1 MKTLKLKKV
10 ITIVTMF
17 LLAIALI
24 IVGETKRVELSEIT
38 KQKYLD
44 NNNQTKITWGD
55 LTGNGYDAT
64 AYNTGWND
72 ASTGMVFNGTSSYAQ
87 IKEVNLEQF
96 TLEVAFRASNLSKE
110 GEQTLLANFQEGGY
124 GLLIRDKRLI
134 GQAYLD
140 GEWKTISTEDG
151 EGTVSDVL
159 EENIMYVAHL
169 TFDGTNLSL
178 YLDGELIGT
187 VTGTTLTY
195 PKNNTIMMLGENP
208 DGTNAVE
215 DKYLEGT
222 IHEAKIYSKSLSD
235 NEIENNLEIV
245 ERVYADGVSGRLNN
259 IEGYVQDGLL
269 MDLEGRKIER
279 TQERI
284 ADLSLRTFIT
294 KINGEELSTSR
305 EPNVE
310 IVDGKFNYKH
320 SKNKVN
326 VVKGDVITYKIRVY
340 NEGKEAANAEKVG
353 IYLPEE
359 MKVIGL
365 DDSESVNSKYL
376 WTQDEGN
383 VFITKYLSN
392 QEIKK
397 NGVKVIE
404 NRSIPAYSENA
415 GIQYK
420 DIELEILVNEDITIA
435 DGYRLVVVA
444 EIMKES
450 QNDSDSTPRNFN
462 MTQADIKTYKKAE
475 AEQSSAESY
484 IAGKEDDDDFENVYV
499 NKTYDAKIELNKISI
514 ANEKN
519 IGGGKIKITNNV
531 SDSDIRL
538 KIYNKATMSELE
550 KDENGYV
557 VPPQEGVLIGLSRLQ
572 KNVENEILI
581 EEESAAE
588 GYVKVIDSTKL
599 KVKINANEEI
609 EAIITSVVEKK
620 IKEDGTVETQELS
633 GSIEKDAFLRDEDQ
647 NGLVT
652 KDGIATGQ
660 RVEYKIGE
668 DGEWKRY
675 TGSFKLQTNKTIYAR
690 STDGTNY
697 SGTAIKVVD
706 NIDKIAPTIDT
717 IADKEETLDIETSI
731 EFHVTDTS
739 TEDYGASGVSKF
751 GISENDVDEPE
762 EWLDADKTTDFTGTV
777 EHIEDEGTFRI
788 WVKDVAG
795 NIAISNEFRIDL
807 PDISVAK
814 ITAIVDRDGNEITS
828 LINTEYYTLESCFAT
843 IPEGATA
850 TVQVIHRIYNEAN
863 VLDGNKTVTLDLN
876 GYTIG
881 NRSRREPTFT
891 IGSENS
897 DASLTVINN
906 KGRGGVS
913 SNNTEAIVINDGSI
927 FTLGEDNKRVVQSQ
941 PKITGKTTGIDV
953 KNGGVFNF
961 YDGNITAEKAIYG
974 NVSSTPIGY
983 NAFIEDSTTDEL
995 QTATLQVISNVEARI
1010 GRKMYT
1016 LLEDAI
1022 ADCQTKY
1029 GTDGSQ
1035 VEVVLLKNIAKDM
1048 TIEIAENQN
1057 IKLDLNGHDFTTVTN
1072 GYVVDNKGKFEL
1084 FDSSVMTGSYD
1095 YKVEAEDTSRVSRN
1109 GGSNIS
1115 TNGFTGVQKYKE
1127 LAFNFDIE
1135 EYGTYMFSIS
1145 GIYMSRESD
1154 IYLDDSDTSMYNFA
1168 ERTYGAEYTTV
1179 NVILDNLDPGTHRLR
1194 VVNNAEGGEQPI
1206 IDYFEVS
1213 NNKGSGR
1220 IYSTTNHVIHNW
1232 NFDERVTDISKIDT
1246 VDYEELITDEKVSIH
1261 NAYRHSRTWTDDL
1274 SVYRDEDNSIALN
1287 ETTCEDWSA
1296 GYIEIDLTDKEVKP
1310 YLIQFDY
1317 HAKSTGNRRLDMYF
1331 SAYEFGA
1338 YDREGRILYRDGGNF
1353 DLNET
1358 YKAYVTGGSKH
1369 YIHLAMY
1376 KNRYCNNEFDFRVKS
1391 IKLVEVNDFNMAQMT
1406 ITSGIIDTQKTGTY
1420 EERTGGIFNEGNLI
1434 VKGGRF
1440 TTALQ
1445 TGDDGRK
1452 CGIRN
1457 YGFVTIQDAQFDGM
1471 IHGIYNGWYNNS
1483 KYGVMTP
1490 IVKINNVN
1498 MNCTHINYMGAGHS
1512 IAEIKK
1518 GKFNS
1523 KSSYEVW
1530 QNYEDSTVI
1539 INPESDEDVQFM
1551 NGGDWE
1557 IYMSRDNGK
1566 QLYIKGG
1573 TFRHAGGIIY
1583 SYDDYWRG
1591 SQRWM
1596 YNQIT
1601 IDGGDFQST
1610 SGEMIATSYSA
1621 KIIVNG
1627 GKFVTSGDRIFR
1639 INNFM
1644 DVTINDGEF
1653 YATRGTGNILYCD
1666 YYDNSYSKLTIN
1678 GGYFTNV
1685 TEANNSYWTLF
1696 QFYYGAHVT
1705 INGGELHA
1713 GSTVFHENR
1722 GNLDLKILGGN
1733 ITSNVGPLTNTD
1745 NHDGGCSV
1753 VIGTKDGNVEM
1764 QPEIKV
1770 STSYPLVTNNNA
1782 TVKFYDGVLY
1792 AQKNPFLNCNLEEIE
1807 DNTNVVSED
1816 YGERGLKVWLGDN
1829 SSQENVEIYECPDN
1843 QSLVG
1848 TKYSTIQKALD
1859 QCSTDAGD
1867 NVTKIRL
1874 LKDYSNFEINTIKKG
1889 QNVIIDQDAY
1899 ILWNYRNNGFD
1910 NYGKVEFINTQN
1922 NLYSREIKN
1931 TELVSNHIYPERDYN
1946 FTDYRIIK
1954 DKSGRNNDLELL
1966 CAGKDADTNG
1976 IACNTYTTGVIR
1988 NWNITDAEQKAMEI
2002 VLKTTTRE
2010 NTCIFMSPNGQH
2022 MAFGVWNNTFLLSCK
2037 SNNNQ
2042 TFVIPD
2048 DFYDGT
2054 MKDIVINY
2062 NSETNQYTVYY
2073 NGRKLETRGSGN
2085 WWGNGNSYG
2094 AFFGR
2099 RPNQDNFH
2107 GTVFALRQYSENL
2120 TEEQIATNYESAQE
2134 KYVDGEDEDNYTT
2147 DNLILDID
2155 SSTIDWEKVALASHN
2170 VNNYTTN
2177 SWGYQKIDLRDQAGR
2192 FLITVNAETRISNIS
2207 GRTSWAHARILTD
2220 TSIRGESD
2228 TTGRF
2233 IHVTGDT
2240 TATDYTYE
2248 VEGGK
2253 IYYLHYGFYH
2263 NSQALETFTIN
2274 SIKVT
2279 TIQQGKIF
2287 SRNCNL
2293 LKNGRLV
2300 EEESWKD
2307 LSGNNRHGVLVGPV
2321 WDDDN
2326 RGLVFDGNDYV
2337 RIAQMN
2343 YRQFTFE
2350 STFELSSIHNGWNTV
2365 MSNYHSGGWGLSVN
2379 GSDKKLYARAYINGD
2394 YRNIPLEIPIE
2405 VNTKYTAGI
2414 MYDGHMMYLYVN
2426 GMVVNTWKSTDYD
2439 TYKHWPDSSTYV
2451 VLGGDAA
2458 GSGADGEWLNGK
2470 VYSARGY
2477 SRKLT
2482 DLEIAQNYQKDR
2494 ALYYGDD
2501 AEYIENITGYVEKDR
2516 ILDFEGR
2523 HHADSLDNS
2532 MYAKLGANLY
2542 IEERGLK
2549 NRDVIKNAGTLDIDT
2564 YKFIVD
2570 GRNTKTIRNDND
2582 GIVNIYGWDYDSTSY
2597 ENTVV
2602 FDNHRR
2608 GTINYYDGNTE
2619 ATTSESSI
2627 IFNNL
2632 NNSTANIYDGIIRK
2646 NGRYVMNQNGGYS
2659 TMNIY
2664 GGTITCEGRWDGE
2677 TRILYNYENG
2687 TLNISGGI
2695 INYYATSNYSTRYG
2709 IDNINS
2715 AEFHI
2720 TGGKI
2725 NWQSTYCNYS
2735 RVIRNASP
2743 KHSSIENYEIY
2754 ARELNTSTDLIHFLN
2769 EGTNSEI
2776 TIKNSKFWQDAH
2788 TTSWNNHAAIYNN
2801 ASNAVVNVENFISDT
2816 IWIGINN
2823 PNGTVNVKNC
2833 NILNSVTG
2841 INISAGAVNCDGVNV
2856 ESTTTGLN
2864 QTGGTLHVYGNS
2876 RITSTT
2882 NGANVTGGT
2891 FILGQEGA
2899 NSEDENEPIVD
2910 INKPYIQGVNYGV
2923 NNTATFKF
2931 YDGRIKANDGKSIT
2945 GNITAKE
2952 AGYQVKVIKYTEGE
2966 SGNEIAKEDSI
2977 LAQLPIIEIVGVGE
2991 YTNLRDFQ
2999 TAVDGLETTEE
3010 VDGETITR
3018 EYKINL
3024 LQNISMD
3031 ASEEGLTFKEG
3042 LKATFDI
3049 KGYRFTSANKDVITN
3064 NGDMTFIDSVG
3075 TGEYYN
3081 NSNGSYFI
3089 NNGKMKV
3096 SNAIVRVLGAGN
3108 SGNWKKIF
3116 NNIGD
3121 LEFDTINFTS
3131 SGGSYTHMIYDEGEG
3146 TFKDTNSKIIGTSSL
3161 GETDR
3166 ERIYNNATGDM
3177 EFNGTT
3183 MSYISYIQN
3192 VKTGNMTFNDIYQD
3206 NGWEIVNHNVGNI
3219 TYNGTSKSYTTY
3231 GIRAEGGAGT
3241 STITI
3246 NDETLISGYYRAFT
3260 NDTTAQFIMNGGS
3273 IETRYSYSPETIRQ
3287 TGNGLIQINGG
3298 TVVNHVKRIYA
3309 GKFVVDGE
3317 TAVVNGEYIYLNNT
3331 GGMYGTFELRNGN
3344 VNCRIQSQVDNA
3356 TINIL
3361 GGNLNCDAASWS
3373 IDAGSYK
3380 TNITIGT
3387 KDGEVTNSPHIRG
3400 YIWSYYYSNTCYY
3413 DGTITV
3419 SNSADYLSTEVGFY
3433 GLVNEF
3439 EEGYT
3444 PEKNV
3449 NSEHEDWY
3457 DITLVEQKEIAE
3469 VDGVKYDDLQE
3480 AIDACTTSGKT
3491 IKMLKDYIEVK
3502 TYTVPSGID
3511 EESEEEQELKKITL
3525 DLNGHIIAPIGRDWG
3540 GDELSREF
3548 LHNYGD
3554 LTITDSVEAEEDENG
3569 DRLVKN
3575 KRGKIHGYAQGYI
3588 DNYGNLKFDSS
3599 KMMFKAQAWTNTIR
3613 NYNDGNVSFD
3623 NFYMYD
3629 RALPDGSPQHRVVY
3643 NYSTGKIELND
3654 SIIDFYGEYVWRRGE
3669 SQQYFVYNTSNNSEQ
3684 HTEYNINNS
3693 VINALGSSSYYF
3705 VLDDANGQM
3714 DTEIHDSKLVSFN
3727 NIKKELKIYDSSIN
3741 GYMYANNYEA
3751 EILLKN
3757 VRQNRYI
3764 NCQNAWFTIEDCNLG
3779 TDNDWNYTYFYGK
3792 VRSIKNSNFST
3803 NTSEGAHIY
3812 GTDGAG
3818 VIENSRFYRFKTYNG
3833 SNLELKDVTIQDY
3846 IENGASNHQNCRI
3859 TINGGTYDK
3868 IYSNTLND
3876 VITLNSGNFRYIENR
3891 ANSKL
3896 YIYGGNYN
3904 NTSGECVNNAG
3915 IFTLGADDG
3924 EVSIEEPA
3932 ITGSTYGVTNT
3943 GTFNFYDGI
3952 IQGGNKAINGSVTA
3966 KPVSYRVSY
3975 LQNNTVA
3982 ILDYVTQV
3990 ENAVTMNG
3998 VYYNTL
4004 DAAIKV
4010 APSNQEIYLY
4020 INNEI
4025 GLTDTFVIPE
4035 DKNIVINLQG
4045 NSITY
4050 SSTEPAIINN
4060 GILRIYDY
4068 FENEEGIHETT
4079 YGAVRND
4086 RGLAIDNRGTLT
4098 LGENDGTVDTTTP
4111 SVVGL
4116 GEALRNSGT
4125 FAFYDGRCVVLD
4137 NNGNETVTVA
4147 DESVQTADVKELSTL
4162 RKLGDNTQIS
4172 IDDEGRV
4179 ISRLSSPEIAVTPS
4193 YWTNQDVEVTMN
4205 ATDRVIMNIGDRQ
4218 QGMDLSLKQY
4228 VSKVGNTAIDRKPV
4242 ITEETEQA
4250 ILRTQNGVYGRS
4262 EDEVYANVEDGD
4274 DEVTYTI
4281 SIYNEGTET
4290 GYAAEII
4297 EFIPENLEFVSDNE
4311 VNIANGWEVASTD
4324 STTGRVT
4331 AVKTNNL
4338 ANVAALADLD
4348 GDSIMKLLRGEIET
4362 VPSVD
4367 LVLKVHVTPT
4377 REKVYHTVNGEI
4389 TAAKDSSG
4397 NTYGAYFTEG
4407 NGVNS
4412 DLDSTP
4418 ANYPAKSEDDNDGD
4432 TFYTLMKKGKVNIKY
4447 VDQKTNQEIS
4457 DSTVIEGFEGDP
4469 YNALSYGKIIEN
4481 YRLMREPEEPT
4492 GTFTK
4497 DTQEKV
4503 FYYAHISAGVVV
4515 NHIDVNTDRVIKTET
4530 LTGIEDQDYTTS
4542 SEEFE
4547 GYDLVES
4554 RLPDANIANGKM
4566 TIDAITVNYYY
4577 ERQTTVRVK
4586 HLDKYLTGDNAK
4598 LCDDIVIEGH
4608 EKDEYTTEA
4617 KTFDGYKLDET
4628 SLPQNA
4634 SGTMEVV
4641 DRGNGNVQTETTVIY
4656 YYISESEGVDILY
4669 KDTYS
4674 DKEIAEKTSI
4684 TGYEGDQYTSE
4695 AKTFMLYDLDESR
4708 LPTNASGT
4716 LGKDKKTVTY
4726 YYKHAASIRVEYV
4739 DKNANT
4745 KIVDD
4750 DIIEGHENDVKEVR
4764 PKDIDDYVLDSESQ
4778 KDDYNVTMVVT
4789 RDADKNVI
4797 SFTTVVTFY
4806 YNKVSAGVI
4815 EKHIDIYDDTLME
4828 EPTVHEGSEGQY
4840 YKINPKTFAGF
4851 DLVETSLPDN
4861 AEGHMSVSAIEVK
4874 YYYARKTQL
4883 IIKHIDVQTN
4893 TEIPNS
4899 RITINNHRKDNY
4911 TTSGKAIAGY
4921 KLQEDRLPDNA
4932 SGVMEITENEGNIDI
4947 TTTVTYYYEST
4958 SSAGVTVH
4966 FRDIK
4971 TNKDIKV
4978 NGETTT
4984 YVIRGE
4990 RYQTYETTPK
5000 EIEGYTLVS
5009 TVEEEIEVDGE
5020 TITHQVSK
5028 LPANANG
5035 QLLEEAQDVI
5045 YYYIKQA
5052 TVKVEYYDT
5061 ATDEKID
5068 EDTTLNGVEGE
5079 NYTTSPKAI
5088 TGFVVDEDKTPT
5100 NANGVYKVERD
5111 ENFEPTNTEVIVKYY
5126 YKAISKG
5133 VVVHHIDD
5141 KHDTILETETLEG
5154 IEGDN
5159 YETASKTFEGFDLV
5173 ETKLPTNKNGKF
5185 AKESITVNYYYVR
5198 KTKVIASYIDIE
5210 GGKLAEDVIIEN
5222 HEGDEYETEA
5232 KTFTNYKLVETPENH
5247 KGTTKVKVN
5256 EDDSIDVVTHVTYE
5270 YESTVS
5276 AGLVVHHKDLKT
5288 KTELKTDTY
5297 NGERHSIVKISSKD
5311 IPLYDLA
5318 RSELVDGKE
5327 VSLLPE
5333 SEDIELLKDLQEV
5346 TYYYRRKAKVIVEY
5360 RDTLTNETVMETET
5374 IEGHEDEN
5382 YEVSAKDIKG
5392 YVLDQKRLPSNT
5404 KGTMKVNGTEDT
5416 TIVTFYYKLIPADVI
5431 ERYVDINT
5439 QKVIEEVVHK
5449 GEFGEEYT
5457 ITPKTIP
5464 GFTLMTKDKDG
5475 NDIVQTAKGKYT
5487 TTKIEIVYYVALNTT
5502 VRVQYIN
5509 LITDEKMSDDLVI
5522 RGYEGKEYT
5531 TSPDEF
5537 EGYELTNDPE
5547 EAHGRMKA
5555 EEIVVKYYY
5564 AKKLDGLLPQT
5575 NETNT
5580 KQMVLIAIPII
5591 VLVNLA
5597 LGVKAFKR
5605 TKKEEAKV
5613 ENVKQTE
5620 SK

>member
-1 MKTLKLKKV
+1 MKTLKLKKLFVV
-10 ITIVTMF
+10 IALLLLTVV
-17 LLAIALI
+17 LAIS
-24 IVGETKRVELSEIT
+24 GQNKQQELLEAT
-38 KQKYLD
+38 RQKYLD
-44 NNNQTKITWGD
+44 SNNQSKITWGD
-55 LTGNGYDAT
+55 LTGNGYDAA

-72 ASTGMVFNGTSSYAQ
+72 ASTGMVFNGTTSYAQ
-87 IKEVNLEQF
+87 IKEINLENF
-96 TLEVAFRASNLSKE
+96 TLEVAFRASNLAKE

-124 GLLIRDKRLI
+124 GLLIKDRRLI

-140 GEWKTISTEDG
+140 GSWKSISTEDG

-159 EENIMYVAHL
+159 EENVMYVAHL
-169 TFDGTNLSL
+169 TFDGSTLSL

-187 VTGTTLTY
+187 VEGTTLKY
-195 PKNNTIMMLGENP
+195 PTNNTIMMLGENP
-208 DGTNAVE
+208 NGTSATE
-215 DKYLEGT
+215 DKYFAGT
-222 IHEAKIYSKSLSD
+222 IHEAKVYSKSLSD
-235 NEIENNLEIV
+235 EEIENNLEIV

-326 VVKGDVITYKIRVY
+326 VVKGDIVTYKIRVY

-359 MKVIGL
+359 MSVVGL
-365 DDSESVNSKYL
+365 DDSESVNSTYL

-404 NRSIPAYSENA
+404 NRSIPAYSETT
-415 GIQYK
+415 GLQYK
-420 DIELEILVNEDITIA
+420 DIELEVLVNEDITIA

-462 MTQADIKTYKKAE
+462 MTQADIKTYKKQE
-475 AEQSSAESY
+475 AESSSNETY
-484 IAGKEDDDDFENVYV
+484 IEGKEDDDDFENVYV

-519 IGGGKIKITNNV
+519 IGGGKIKIQNNIA
-531 SDSDIRL
+531 DSDIRL
-538 KIYNKATMSELE
+538 KVYNKATVEELQ

-588 GYVKVIDSTKL
+588 GYVKVIDSTTL

-609 EAIITSVVEKK
+609 EARITSVVEKK
-620 IKEDGTVETQELS
+620 IKADGTSETQVLD

-647 NGLVT
+647 NGTVT
-652 KDGIATGQ
+652 KDGITTGQ

-675 TGSFKLQTNKTIYAR
+675 TGSFKLQTNKTVYAR

-697 SGTAIKVVD
+697 SGTTIKVVD
-706 NIDKIAPTIDT
+706 NIDKVAPTIDT

-731 EFHVTDTS
+731 EFHVRDLGN
-739 TEDYGASGVSKF
+739 EDYGASGISKF

-762 EWLDADKTTDFTGTV
+762 EWLDADKSTDFTGTV

-843 IPEGATA
+843 IPEGASA
-850 TVQVIHRIYNEAN
+850 TVQVIHRIYNESN
-863 VLDGNKTVTLDLN
+863 VLDGDKKVILDLN

-897 DASLTVINN
+897 DGSLTIINN

-1035 VEVVLLKNIAKDM
+1035 VEVVLLKNIAKDQTI
-1048 TIEIAENQN
+1048 TIEENQN

-1115 TNGFTGVQKYKE
+1115 TNGFTGVQRYNE
-1127 LAFNFDIE
+1127 LSFNFDIE
-1135 EYGTYMFSIS
+1135 EYGTYMFSVS
-1145 GIYMSRESD
+1145 GIYMSREVD
-1154 IYLDDSDTSMYNFA
+1154 VYLDDNDTSIYNFA

-1179 NVILDNLDPGTHRLR
+1179 NIILDNLDAGTHKLR
-1194 VVNNAEGGEQPI
+1194 VVNTTGSGEQPI

-1246 VDYEELITDEKVSIH
+1246 VDYQELLTDESVSIH
-1261 NAYRHSRTWTDDL
+1261 NAYRHSRTWTEDL

-1287 ETTCEDWSA
+1287 ESTCEDWSA
-1296 GYIEIDLTDKEVKP
+1296 GYIEIDLTGKEVKP
-1310 YLIQFDY
+1310 YLLQFDY
-1317 HAKSTGNRRLDMYF
+1317 HAKSTGNRRLDVYF
-1331 SAYEFGA
+1331 TSSEFGA
-1338 YDREGRILYRDGGNF
+1338 YDMDCRIFYQNGGNF
-1353 DLNET
+1353 DKNET
-1358 YKAYVTGGSKH
+1358 YKAYVTGGSKY
-1369 YIHLAMY
+1369 YIHLGMY
-1376 KNRYCNNEFDFRVKS
+1376 KNRYCNNEFDFRVNS
-1391 IKLVEVNDFNMAQMT
+1391 IRLIDVDDFNMAQMT
-1406 ITSGIIDTQKTGTY
+1406 ITSGIIDSQKTGSY
-1420 EERTGGIFNEGNLI
+1420 EERTGGIFNEGNLV

-1445 TGDDGRK
+1445 TDDDGRK

-1457 YGFVTIQDAQFDGM
+1457 YGLVTIQDAKFDGM
-1471 IHGIYNGWYNNS
+1471 MCGIMNGWYNNS
-1483 KYGVMTP
+1483 KHSVMTP
-1490 IVKINNVN
+1490 VIKINNID
-1498 MNCTHINYMGAGHS
+1498 MNCYYTNYIGAGHS
-1512 IAEIKK
+1512 AVEIKK

-1523 KSSYEVW
+1523 RRDYEIF
-1530 QNYEDSTVI
+1530 QNYEDSNVI
-1539 INPESDEDVQFM
+1539 IDPDADEDVQLIS
-1551 NGGDWE
+1551 GGNWE
-1557 IYMSRDNGK
+1557 IYIDREYGK

-1573 TFRHAGGIIY
+1573 TFKHAGGIIY
-1583 SYDDYWRG
+1583 SYDNYHRG
-1591 SQRWM
+1591 SQYWNR
-1596 YNQIT
+1596 NQIT
-1601 IDGGDFQST
+1601 IDGGYFEST
-1610 SGEMIATSYSA
+1610 ANQMIETYYSA
-1621 KIIVNG
+1621 VIKING
-1627 GKFVTSGDRIFR
+1627 GKFVSAGDRIFR
-1639 INNFM
+1639 ISNFM
-1644 DVTINDGEF
+1644 DITINGGEF
-1653 YATRGTGNILYCD
+1653 YCTRSNSNILYND
-1666 YYDNSYSKLTIN
+1666 GFDNSFGRLTIN
-1678 GGYFTNV
+1678 GGYFTNT
-1685 TEANNSYWTLF
+1685 TESNQNNSWTLF
-1696 QFYYGAHVT
+1696 QFVYGANVT
-1705 INGGELHA
+1705 INGGEIVA
-1713 GSTVFHENR
+1713 GNTVFYENR
-1722 GNLDLKILGGN
+1722 GNLTLKIKGGK
-1733 ITSNVGPLTNTD
+1733 ITSNYGPLSSTEYSNGGNT
-1745 NHDGGCSV
+1745 V
-1753 VIGTKDGNVEM
+1753 EIGTKDGNVEM
-1764 QPEIKV
+1764 EPVVKC
-1770 STSYPLVTNNNA
+1770 STSYPLINSNNVNF
-1782 TVKFYDGVLY
+1782 KFYDGTLY
-1792 AQKNPFLNCNLEEIE
+1792 AKKNPFLNCNIEEIE
-1807 DNTNVVSED
+1807 ENTDMISED
-1816 YGERGLKVWLGDN
+1816 YGENGLKVWLGND
-1829 SSQENVEIYECPDN
+1829 SDQENVEIYECPDN
-1843 QSLVG
+1843 ASLVG
-1848 TKYSTIQKALD
+1848 TKYATIQQALD
-1859 QCSTDAGD
+1859 QCSLNAGD

-1874 LKDYSNFEINTIKKG
+1874 LNDYTNFAVNTIKKG
-1889 QNVIIDQDAY
+1889 QNVVVDQNSY
-1899 ILWNYRNNGFD
+1899 NLYNYRNNGFD
-1910 NYGKVEFINTQN
+1910 NYGKLEIINTQRDT
-1922 NLYSREIKN
+1922 YHQE
-1931 TELVSNHIYPERDYN
+1931 TESYDIVNNHIYPSGNQN
-1946 FTDYRIIK
+1946 FTNYRLVK
-1954 DKSGRNNDLELL
+1954 DKSDRHNDMELL
-1966 CAGKDADTNG
+1966 CASKDTESNG
-1976 IACNTYTTGVIR
+1976 IKFNDWAYGMFRTY
-1988 NWNITDAEQKAMEI
+1988 NITRAEQKCLEI
-2002 VLKTTTRE
+2002 VLKTTIQE
-2010 NTCIFMSPNGQH
+2010 NNCIYMPPSGRQI
-2022 MAFGVWNNTFLLSCK
+2022 AFGVWGNYFVVSCNG
-2037 SNNNQ
+2037 SNQ
-2042 TFVIPD
+2042 RYPVPAD
-2048 DFYDGT
+2048 YYDGT
-2054 MKDIVINY
+2054 MKDIIINY
-2062 NSETNQYTVYY
+2062 DQETNQYSIYY
-2073 NGRKLETRGSGN
+2073 NGVKMENPSGRDYYGSY
-2085 WWGNGNSYG
+2085 SDYG
-2094 AFFGR
+2094 AFLGR
-2099 RPNQDNFH
+2099 TDNSSNYH
-2107 GTVFALRQYSENL
+2107 GTIFAVREYSENL
-2120 TEEQIATNYESAQE
+2120 TEEQIATNLEANTA
-2134 KYVDGEDEDNYTT
+2134 KYVNNSSEDNYTK
-2147 DNLILDID
+2147 DNIILDID
-2155 SSTIDWEKVALASHN
+2155 SSTIDWSKVSLTNYNIKSYG
-2170 VNNYTTN
+2170 NNAY
-2177 SWGYQKIDLRDQAGR
+2177 GYQKIDLTGKTGR
-2192 FLITVNAETRISNIS
+2192 YLITVNAECKMSNLN
-2207 GRTSWAHARILTD
+2207 GYTSRGHARITTD
-2220 TSIRGESD
+2220 TSVRGESD

-2233 IHVTGDT
+2233 IYITGDT

-2248 VEGGK
+2248 VEGGSV
-2253 IYYLHYGFYH
+2253 YYFHYGMYH
-2263 NSQALETFTIN
+2263 ANRDYALETFTIN
-2274 SIKVT
+2274 SIKVST
-2279 TIQQGKIF
+2279 LTKGKIY
-2287 SRNCNL
+2287 SRNCTL

-2300 EEESWKD
+2300 DEESWKD
-2307 LSGNNRHGVLVGPV
+2307 LSGNNRNGVLVGPV
-2321 WDDDN
+2321 WDEDN
-2326 RGLVFDGNDYV
+2326 RGLIFDGNDYV
-2337 RIAQMN
+2337 RIAQLN

-2350 STFELSSIHNGWNTV
+2350 STFEFSSIHSGWNTV
-2365 MSNYHSGGWGLSVN
+2365 FSNYESGAFGLSVN
-2379 GSDKKLYARAYINGD
+2379 GSDRKLYARAYINGD
-2394 YRNIPLEIPIE
+2394 YRNIPLDISIE
-2405 VNTKYTAGI
+2405 TDTKYTAGI
-2414 MYDGHMMYLYVN
+2414 MYDGHQEYLYVN
-2426 GMVVNTWKSTDYD
+2426 GVIVGTWKSSDYD
-2439 TYKHWPDSSTYV
+2439 TYKHWPDSSTYLI
-2451 VLGGDAA
+2451 LGGDASGT
-2458 GSGADGEWLNGK
+2458 GSSGEWFNGK
-2470 VYSARGY
+2470 IYSIRGY
-2477 SRKLT
+2477 NRKLES
-2482 DLEIAQNYQKDR
+2482 LEIAQNYQKDR
-2494 ALYYGDD
+2494 ELYYGDD
-2501 AEYIENITGYVEKDR
+2501 TEYIENITGHVTQNR
-2516 ILDFEGR
+2516 VLDFEGR

-2542 IEERGLK
+2542 IDERGLK
-2549 NRDVIKNAGTLDIDT
+2549 GRDIIKNAGTLDIDI
-2564 YKFIVD
+2564 YKFTVD
-2570 GRNTKTIRNDND
+2570 GQNTRTVRNDND

-2597 ENTVV
+2597 NSTAV
-2602 FDNHRR
+2602 FDNIRR
-2608 GTINYYDGNTE
+2608 GIINYHDGDIQLSASE
-2619 ATTSESSI
+2619 ATYVFADYNDSVV
-2627 IFNNL
+2627 
-2632 NNSTANIYDGIIRK
+2632 NIYGGVMKK
-2646 NGRYVMNQNGGYS
+2646 NGMYEMNRNGGNS

-2664 GGTITCEGRWDGE
+2664 GGTITYVGAYSRE
-2677 TRILYNYENG
+2677 TRIIYNYENAK
-2687 TLNISGGI
+2687 LNIYDGI
-2695 INYYATSNYSTRYG
+2695 INYQGDNYSTRYG
-2709 IDNINS
+2709 IDNVGN

-2743 KHSSIENYEIY
+2743 KHSSIENYEIFGK
-2754 ARELNTSTDLIHFLN
+2754 EVNTSTDLIHFLN
-2769 EGTNSEI
+2769 EGANSEI

-2801 ASNAVVNVENFISDT
+2801 ASNAVINAENFTSDT
-2816 IWIGINN
+2816 IWVGINN
-2823 PNGTVNVKNC
+2823 PNGTVNTKNC

-2841 INISAGAVNCDGVNV
+2841 INISAGAVNCDGILVDNA
-2856 ESTTTGLN
+2856 TTGMN
-2864 QTGGTLHVYGNS
+2864 QTGGTTHIYGNS
-2876 RITSTT
+2876 RIINTT
-2882 NGANVTGGT
+2882 NGVNVTGGT

-2899 NSEDENEPIVD
+2899 NSEDESEPIVD

-2945 GNITAKE
+2945 GNITTKE
-2952 AGYQVKVIKYTEGE
+2952 TGYQVKVIKYNEGE
-2966 SGNEIAKEDSI
+2966 PGNEVAKEDSI
-2977 LAQLPIIEIVGVGE
+2977 LAQLPIIEIVGVGQ
-2991 YTNLRDFQ
+2991 YTNLADFQ
-2999 TAVDGLETTEE
+2999 TAVDALDTTEE
-3010 VDGETITR
+3010 
-3018 EYKINL
+3018 YQINV
-3024 LQNISMD
+3024 LQNISIDSSD
-3031 ASEEGLTFKEG
+3031 AGITFKEG
-3042 LKATFDI
+3042 LKATFDV
-3049 KGYRFTSANKDVITN
+3049 KGYRFTSANQNVITN
-3064 NGDMTFIDSVG
+3064 YGDMTFIDSVG

-3081 NSNGSYFI
+3081 NSNGSFFI

-3096 SNAIVRVLGAGN
+3096 ANAKVTVLGAGT
-3108 SGNWKKIF
+3108 SSNWKRIF
-3116 NNIGD
+3116 NNSGD

-3131 SGGSYTHMIYDEGEG
+3131 SGGSYTHMILDDGEA
-3146 TFKDTNSKIIGTSSL
+3146 TFKDTNSRIIGTSSL

-3166 ERIYNNATGDM
+3166 ERIYNNSTGDM

-3231 GIRAEGGAGT
+3231 GIRAESGAGT

-3317 TAVVNGEYIYLNNT
+3317 TAVVNDQYIYLNNT

-3344 VNCRIQSQVDNA
+3344 VNCRIQAQVDNT

-3373 IDAGSYK
+3373 IDAGGYK
-3380 TNITIGT
+3380 ANITIGT

-3433 GLVNEF
+3433 GLVNEY
-3439 EEGYT
+3439 EDGYM

-3449 NSEHEDWY
+3449 NSDNESWY

-3469 VDGVKYDDLQE
+3469 VDGVKYDDLQA
-3480 AIDACTTSGKT
+3480 AIDACTESGKT
-3491 IKMLKDYIEVK
+3491 VKLLKDFITVD
-3502 TYTVPSGID
+3502 TYTIPSGIEENNEENEEGD
-3511 EESEEEQELKKITL
+3511 ENNEEEQELKKITL

-3548 LHNYGD
+3548 IHNYGD
-3554 LTITDSVEAEEDENG
+3554 LTITDSVKAEENEDGE
-3569 DRLVKN
+3569 RPTKN
-3575 KRGKIHGYAQGYI
+3575 QRGKIHGFAQAYI
-3588 DNYGNLKFDSS
+3588 DNYGELKFDS
-3599 KMMFKAQAWTNTIR
+3599 MRIMFKAHAWNLLIK
-3613 NYNDGNVSFD
+3613 NYNAANVSFD
-3623 NFYMYD
+3623 NVYIFD
-3629 RALPDGSPQHRVVY
+3629 RAMANGSPQHRVVY
-3643 NYSTGKIELND
+3643 NYSTGTITLNN
-3654 SIIDFYGEYVWRRGE
+3654 SIVDFYGEYQWRVGD
-3669 SQQYFVYNTSNNSEQ
+3669 SQQYFVYNNSNNSED
-3684 HTEYNINNS
+3684 HTEFKINNTTMNLLG
-3693 VINALGSSSYYF
+3693 NASYYF

-3714 DTEIHDSKLVSFN
+3714 DTEIHDSKLLSFN
-3727 NIKKELKIYDSSIN
+3727 NIKKDLKIYDSSIN
-3741 GYMYANNYEA
+3741 GYLYSNNYSP
-3751 EILLKN
+3751 EITLKN
-3757 VRQNRYI
+3757 VNQNRYI
-3764 NCQNAWFTIEDCNLG
+3764 GCQNAWFTIEDSNLG
-3779 TDNDWNYTYFYGK
+3779 TNNEWSYTYFYGK
-3792 VRSIKNSNFST
+3792 VRSIKNTNFST
-3803 NTSEGAHIY
+3803 YSSEGAHIY

-3818 VIENSRFYRFKTYNG
+3818 IIENSRFYRFKTYNG

-3891 ANSKL
+3891 ANSNL
-3896 YIYGGNYN
+3896 YVYGGNYN
-3904 NTSGECVNNAG
+3904 NTSGECINNAG
-3915 IFTLGADDG
+3915 IFTLGSDDG

-3998 VYYNTL
+3998 VYYNSL

-4035 DKNIVINLQG
+4035 DKDIVINLQG

-4050 SSTEPAIINN
+4050 SSTEAAVINN
-4060 GILRIYDY
+4060 GKLRIYDY

-4137 NNGNETVTVA
+4137 NSGNETVTVA
-4147 DESVQTADVKELSTL
+4147 DESVQTADLKELSTL
-4162 RKLGDNTQIS
+4162 RKLGDNTQVS

-4193 YWTNQDVEVTMN
+4193 YWTNQDVEVTMA

-4228 VSKVGNTAIDRKPV
+4228 VSKVGNTELNRKPV
-4242 ITEETEQA
+4242 VSEETEQA

-4297 EFIPENLEFVSDNE
+4297 EFIPEELEFIADNE

-4324 STTGRVT
+4324 SETGRVT

-4338 ANVAALADLD
+4338 ANVGALADLN
-4348 GDSIMKLLRGEIET
+4348 GDSIIKLLRGEIDT

-4389 TAAKDSSG
+4389 TAARDSSG
-4397 NTYGAYFTEG
+4397 NTYGAYFTDG

-4418 ANYPAKSEDDNDGD
+4418 ANYPTKSEDDNDGD

-4457 DSTVIEGFEGDP
+4457 DPTVIEGFEGDP
-4469 YNALSYGKIIEN
+4469 YNALSYGKLIEN
-4481 YRLMREPEEPT
+4481 YRLMREPEEPA

-4497 DTQEKV
+4497 DTQEKI

-4515 NHIDVNTDRVIKTET
+4515 NHIDINTDRVIKTST
-4530 LTGIEDQDYTTS
+4530 LTGVEDQDYTTS
-4542 SEEFE
+4542 SEEFD

-4554 RLPDANIANGKM
+4554 RLPAADIASGKM
-4566 TIDAITVNYYY
+4566 TVDAITVNYYY
-4577 ERQTTVRVK
+4577 ERQATVRVK
-4586 HLDKYLTGDNAK
+4586 YVDKYLTGDNAK

-4608 EKDEYTTEA
+4608 ETDAYTTEE
-4617 KTFDGYKLDET
+4617 KTFEGYKLDET
-4628 SLPQNA
+4628 TRPQNA
-4634 SGTMEVV
+4634 SGNMSVV
-4641 DRGNGNVQTETTVIY
+4641 DDGHGNVQTETTVIY
-4656 YYISESEGVDILY
+4656 NYIAESEGVDILY

-4708 LPTNASGT
+4708 LPTNAEGT
-4716 LGKDKKTVTY
+4716 LGKTKKTVTY

-4750 DIIEGHENDVKEVR
+4750 DIFEGHENDVKEVR
-4764 PKDIDDYVLDSESQ
+4764 PRDLDEYVLDAESQ

-4797 SFTTVVTFY
+4797 SFTTVVTFF

-4815 EKHIDIYDDTLME
+4815 EKHIDIYDETLME

-4840 YKINPKTFAGF
+4840 YKINPKNFEGF
-4851 DLVETSLPDN
+4851 DVVESQLPDN

-4874 YYYARKTQL
+4874 YYYTRKTQL
-4883 IIKHIDVQTN
+4883 VIKHIDVQTN

-4899 RITINNHRKDNY
+4899 RVTINNHRKDNY
-4911 TTSGKAIAGY
+4911 TTTGKAIAGY

-4932 SGVMEITENEGNIDI
+4932 SGIMEITENEGVINT

-4978 NGETTT
+4978 DGETTT

-4990 RYQTYETTPK
+4990 RYQTYETSPIT
-5000 EIEGYTLVS
+5000 IEGYTLVS

-5020 TITHQVSK
+5020 TIKHEVSK

-5045 YYYIKQA
+5045 YYYVKQA

-5100 NANGVYKVERD
+5100 NANGVYTVERD

-5185 AKESITVNYYYVR
+5185 AKDTITVNYYYVR
-5198 KTKVIASYIDIE
+5198 NTKVITSYIDVE
-5210 GGKLAEDVIIEN
+5210 GGKLADDVIVEN

-5232 KTFTNYKLVETPENH
+5232 KTFTNYRLVATPENY

-5270 YESTVS
+5270 YESTIS

-5288 KTELKTDTY
+5288 KAELKTDTY
-5297 NGERHSIVKISSKD
+5297 KGDRHSIVKISSKE

-5333 SEDIELLKDLQEV
+5333 SEEIELLKDLQEV
-5346 TYYYRRKAKVIVEY
+5346 TYYYRRQAKVIVRY
-5360 RDTLTNETVMETET
+5360 KDTLTDEEVMESET

-5439 QKVIEEVVHK
+5439 QKVVEEIVHQ

-5509 LITDEKMSDDLVI
+5509 MMTDEKMSDDLVI
-5522 RGYEGKEYT
+5522 KGYEGKEYT
-5531 TSPDEF
+5531 TKPDEF
-5537 EGYELTNDPE
+5537 EGYELTNNPE
-5547 EAHGRMKA
+5547 EAHGTMKA

-5575 NETNT
+5575 SETNT
-5580 KQMVLIAIPII
+5580 KQMVLIAIPIV
-5591 VLVNLA
+5591 VLINLA
-5597 LGVKAFKR
+5597 LGVKAFKKP
-5605 TKKEEAKV
+5605 KKEEA
-5613 ENVKQTE
+5613 TE
-5620 SK
+5620 ESANK